1 MNMKFKFVACILVST
16 SLIVIAQTSNKKQI
30 ALEAAVQR
38 LVQVSQF
45 ISSIQADQAESIA
58 DNAAFSE
65 TDSYLAQQN
74 RINELI
80 EVRDTMSVL
89 INRLGAIDGSA
100 VAPISETMTRVEIAY
115 AIGEQIFAGDSLTVV
130 LADIETIDQLPDLLS
145 SSSSDVKIMEESMDV
160 MSDEITSQLADTEG
174 SGEGLSEIP
183 NIYEAIGQPAVYREV
198 MKNLHDDFRE
208 STTTPDG
215 GGFGETN
222 KDATPI

>member
-1 MNMKFKFVACILVST
+1 MKFKFVACILVST
-16 SLIVIAQTSNKKQI
+16 CLVVIAQTSNKKQI
-30 ALEAAVQR
+30 ALESAVQR

-45 ISSIQADQAESIA
+45 ISSIKADQAESIA

-89 INRLGAIDGSA
+89 INRLGATDGTA
-100 VAPISETMTRVEIAY
+100 VEPISETMMRVEIAY

-130 LADIETIDQLPDLLS
+130 LTDIETIDQLPDLLS
-145 SSSSDVKIMEESMDV
+145 SLSSDVKIMEESMDI
-160 MSDEITSQLADTEG
+160 MSDETASQLADTEG

-183 NIYEAIGQPAVYREV
+183 NIYESIGQPAVYREV
-198 MKNLHDDFRE
+198 MNKLHDDFRE

-215 GGFGETN
+215 GGFGEN
-222 KDATPI
+222 DATPI